1 VDYRFM
7 ERPNAQL
14 VQLDLFY
21 DYRTNVVLYPKWQKS
36 LREHQPKTLIFWG
49 QNDIFFT
56 PEGGEAYLED
66 IPDAEIHRLDSGH
79 FAVEDCIEEIVTNM
93 QRFYLERIVQA

>member
-1 VDYRFM
+1 M
-7 ERPNAQL
+7 
-14 VQLDLFY
+14 
-21 DYRTNVVLYPKWQKS
+21 
-36 LREHQPKTLIFWG
+36 
-49 QNDIFFT
+49 FFT

-93 QRFYLERIVQA
+93 QRFYLEKIVQT